1 MLTKKKFAEQNG
13 LDLSKVFEL
22 VLGQGGSI
30 LPGRGFTG
38 YMAEI
43 TESSLVCTNDKL
55 GVKKEIPFSLF
66 ERAEF
71 GIGNGLL
78 WLQCVVDG
86 EGFVFSS
93 PRKGWKSEA
102 GKLLLERIGEHT
114 EIIDMKEYEHYTGK
128 LFFIYMWK

>member
-13 LDLSKVFEL
+13 LDPNKVFEL
-22 VLGQGGSI
+22 VLGQAGL
-30 LPGRGFTG
+30 LPCRSFTG

-43 TESSLVCTNDKL
+43 TESSLICTNDKL

-66 ERAEF
+66 EKAEF

-86 EGFVFSS
+86 QSFIFSS
-93 PRKGWKSEA
+93 PRKSWKSEA
-102 GKLLLERIGEHT
+102 GKLLIRRIGEHT
-114 EIIDMKEYEHYTGK
+114 EVLDMKAYEHYTGK